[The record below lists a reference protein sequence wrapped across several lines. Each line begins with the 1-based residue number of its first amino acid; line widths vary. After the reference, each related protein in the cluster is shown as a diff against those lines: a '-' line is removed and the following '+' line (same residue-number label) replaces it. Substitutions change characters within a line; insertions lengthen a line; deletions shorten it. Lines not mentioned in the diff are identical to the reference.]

1 LPLYHDKITFNDSN
15 IENVQE
21 NTSWRSSYIDK
32 TAKENPTYDLFQRIG
47 VKNKKTLVLAGKGVK
62 LNFRSTIDVIWD
74 YKSSAKR
81 FIKYRQSRVV

>member
-21 NTSWRSSYIDK
+21 NTSCISSYIDK

-47 VKNKKTLVLAGKGVK
+47 VKKRKPPCPCGQRGKA
-62 LNFRSTIDVIWD
+62 
-74 YKSSAKR
+74 KSKP
-81 FIKYRQSRVV
+81 IPINY

>member
-47 VKNKKTLVLAGKGVK
+47 VKNKNPLVIAGKGV
-62 LNFRSTIDVIWD
+62 N
-74 YKSSAKR
+74 
-81 FIKYRQSRVV
+81 